1 MTAQMLTTIAR
12 SLRACLPSLNQL
24 FDKVLAIPGVSE
36 VLKPTIR
43 KRGMPSATKKTAN
56 LVRQPAHRA
65 GQVRLSLTQMR
76 GHRIPGE
83 RSNNGVGSG
92 GLDNNGAKNGESGD
106 HHSQPGAAGAN
117 NLRFAAE

>member
-1 MTAQMLTTIAR
+1 VTEKTTR
-12 SLRACLPSLNQL
+12 L
-24 FDKVLAIPGVSE
+24 V
-36 VLKPTIR
+36 
-43 KRGMPSATKKTAN
+43 TK
-56 LVRQPAHRA
+56 LIHIV
-65 GQVRLSLTQMR
+65 GQVRLSQTQMR

-117 NLRFAAE
+117 KLPLPRGSRTVRGLPKAM